1 MGDIKITAS
10 TSPAPAAA
18 APEKAAS
25 AVSQHAKAVKN
36 AMFSD
41 TGSAILTGAA
51 AGALIG
57 NLPGAVV
64 GGMVGLGMAGFSK
77 GTGSAAIF
85 SGSAAALAAA
95 VTFPPVGALL
105 VGATA
110 VTFASGA
117 ARQGA
122 AKLGEFLGK
131 HAAPTPEP
139 SKH

>member
-1 MGDIKITAS
+1 MGDVKITAS
-10 TSPAPAAA
+10 APPAPVAA
-18 APEKAAS
+18 APEKAAG
-25 AVSQHAKAVKN
+25 AVSQHLTAVKH
-36 AMFSD
+36 AIFSD
-41 TGSAILTGAA
+41 TGSAILAGAA

-64 GGMVGLGMAGFSK
+64 GGMVGLGMAGFTK
-77 GTGSAAIF
+77 GTGSAAML

-95 VTFPPVGALL
+95 ATFPPVGALL

-131 HAAPTPEP
+131 HAAPEP
-139 SKH
+139 IKH